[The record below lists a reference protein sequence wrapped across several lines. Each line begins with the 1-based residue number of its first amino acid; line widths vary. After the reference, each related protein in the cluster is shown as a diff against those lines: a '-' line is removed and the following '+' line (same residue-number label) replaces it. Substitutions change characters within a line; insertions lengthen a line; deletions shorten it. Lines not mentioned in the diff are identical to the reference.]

1 MPKQTS
7 LLARLLHFRAPRRRH
22 RNDQFVTQD
31 QQALEYQ
38 DSQAAAH
45 IAQPGSPRGA
55 MGDVLTPTLDDAQP
69 LAQPAGAQDAGPGLK
84 LPILPNTLPSPAT
97 ALRRDS
103 LQPPS
108 DSHNSVQ
115 TMAAPTITVE
125 HTANAS
131 PLDNLSEV
139 LATKTCFAFVLDTT
153 LYDHRAATSL
163 ATRALLQA
171 VADSHN
177 APYDTLQATYA
188 DLCSSH
194 PPSAQENWA
203 VHQKQLL
210 QDLLASIPHALTP
223 EQASAQIDDLFR
235 LWKKTMYA
243 QLHPAPG
250 VLPLL
255 RSLLKRSARIVI
267 AIDSANSG
275 CTNDM
280 AAWLIEHLYLDNFV
294 DRIAVLE
301 ESNTDDGSNGSS
313 NSDNGFGDVLKR
325 IDVRPDET
333 VLFAGARR
341 DGRSIAARE
350 GVSLVVV
357 DAEVVAQHPEDVR
370 GRMSGKNNYVR
381 QADDGVWEIG
391 ALMVAR
397 NAVRMT
403 LHERD
408 RSVDSARM

>member
-1 MPKQTS
+1 MAKS
-7 LLARLLHFRAPRRRH
+7 NLLLARFLHFRTHRRRL
-22 RNDQFVTQD
+22 RNSQSPSQD
-31 QQALEYQ
+31 HQPSEYQ
-38 DSQAAAH
+38 DPQVTAQ

-55 MGDVLTPTLDDAQP
+55 MGDVLTPTPDDAQP
-69 LAQPAGAQDAGPGLK
+69 LAQPPAGAQAIQDTGPGLK
-84 LPILPNTLPSPAT
+84 LPTQPNTLLSPAT

-103 LQPPS
+103 LQAPS
-108 DSHNSVQ
+108 SSHHTDQ
-115 TMAAPTITVE
+115 AMAAPTITVE
-125 HTANAS
+125 HTANAR
-131 PLDNLSEV
+131 PLDNFSEF

-163 ATRALLQA
+163 ATDALLQA
-171 VADSHN
+171 VADAHN
-177 APYDTLQATYA
+177 APYDALKTTYA
-188 DLCSSH
+188 ELCSSN
-194 PPSAQENWA
+194 PPQAQETWP

-210 QDLLASIPHALTP
+210 QDLLASIPHTLTP

-235 LWKKTMYA
+235 LYKKTMYA

-267 AIDSANSG
+267 AVDSANSQ

-294 DRIAVLE
+294 DRIALLE
-301 ESNTDDGSNGSS
+301 ENSENAS
-313 NSDNGFGDVLKR
+313 NSNNGFGDVLKR
-325 IDVRPDET
+325 IDTRPDET

-341 DGRSIAARE
+341 DGRGVAARE

-357 DAEVVAQHPEDVR
+357 DADVVAQHPEDVR
-370 GRMSGKNNYVR
+370 GRASGQNNYVR
-381 QADDGVWEIG
+381 QAEDGVWEIG